1 MSARSLILKD
11 DLIEVRFPMDVG
23 VLEAVKRIP
32 GRRFI
37 NDVTGK
43 YWAVPLGTVAAMSL
57 MSLASEHKFIVEE
70 SLAKSLTKLAKNSK
84 KDPAAI
90 AAGGQPVIAPH
101 PDGVALH
108 FSYSEYMLRI
118 VKAIPGRKFNDD
130 KVWSVPPSAEA
141 AAGLMALLT
150 DHGFIAMG
158 DAAERINAMVE
169 ARKDVVDMSRAGSA
183 DIVIPAPEG
192 LEYLP
197 FQKAGI
203 AYAVGRKNTLIAD
216 EPGLGKT
223 IEAIG
228 FSNMLPDARSILVV
242 CTGSGRV
249 NWKREFTKWDT
260 KGLSVGIATKE
271 EFPASDVVI
280 IHYDLLKQHQVTV
293 RQRKWDILVAD
304 EAHKMKNY
312 KTVRAQ
318 QVLGNWKSKLEP
330 IKAGNMLFLTGTPIL
345 NRPEELLSLVRALA
359 PATFRDRNQFLERY
373 CGAYHDGYGLKT
385 TGGTNL
391 EELQEILR
399 ATCMVRRL
407 KAEVQKELPPK
418 IREIVEIP
426 AKAIVGKEQK
436 AVAEMYG
443 ELLKLRVAV
452 ELAKASD
459 DQGAYERAVSEL
471 SQRERLAFKDMAK
484 LRQKTALAKV
494 PFAIEHINDA
504 LENGKVI
511 VFAHHAEVIDK
522 LRQEYGEACV
532 VVDGRVKMDDRQ
544 ALVDKFQT
552 DPECMLM
559 VAGMEAAGEVYTM
572 TASSHEIFLEL
583 GHTPGGMTQCED
595 RAHRI
600 GQKNTLLVQH
610 LVLEGSIDAAMA
622 RRLIAKQMTIDR
634 ALNNA
639 AENEALDRAQATKID
654 GPELDVPEVETM
666 GSAAEILAQAGPPST
681 ADLKRAELQKIA
693 ETLTPKQIVA
703 IHGGLRMLANV
714 CDGASSY
721 DSSGYNKF
729 DSHMGHVLAE
739 KEKISAMEAALGRRM
754 LTKYR
759 RQLGEEL
766 MAEMGVGMPKEKAP
780 AAKRAPRA
788 KKSDIEASI

>member
-1 MSARSLILKD
+1 MSVRSLILKD
-11 DLIEVRFPMDVG
+11 DVIEVRFAPDAA
-23 VLEAVKRIP
+23 VLEAVRRVP
-32 GRRFI
+32 GRRFVS
-37 NDVTGK
+37 DLTGK
-43 YWAVPLGTVAAMSL
+43 YWTAPLGPVAAL
-57 MSLASEHKFIVEE
+57 GLLSLAAEHNFIVEE
-70 SLAKSLTKLAKNSK
+70 SLAKNLSKLAKTSK
-84 KDPAAI
+84 DDPRVI
-90 AAGGQPVIAPH
+90 AAGGQPVIVPH
-101 PDGVALH
+101 GDGVAIH
-108 FSYSEYMLRI
+108 FQYDQYLLQLI
-118 VKAIPGRKFNDD
+118 KAIPGRKFNDD
-130 KVWSVPPSAEA
+130 KVWTVPASPEA
-141 AAGLMALLT
+141 AAGLMGLLKE
-150 DHGFIAMG
+150 HGFIAMG

-169 ARKDVVDMSRAGSA
+169 ARRDVVDMSRSGNA
-183 DIVIPAPEG
+183 DIVIPAPQG
-192 LEYLP
+192 LDYLP

-203 AYAVGRKNTLIAD
+203 AYAVQRQNTLIAD

-228 FSNMLPDARSILVV
+228 ASNMWEDKRSILIV

-249 NWKREFTKWDT
+249 NWQREFKKWDT
-260 KGLSVGIATKE
+260 KGLSCAVASKE
-271 EFPASDVVI
+271 EFPTSDAVI
-280 IHYDLLKQHQVTV
+280 IHYDLLKHHHAAV
-293 RQRKWDILVAD
+293 RERKWNILVVD

-318 QVLGNWKSKLEP
+318 QVLGDWKKKIEP
-330 IKAGNMLFLTGTPIL
+330 IAADNKLFLTGTPIL
-345 NRPEELLSLVRALA
+345 NRPEELWPLIRALA
-359 PATFRDRNQFLERY
+359 PATFRDRNHFLTRY

-385 TGGTNL
+385 TGATNL
-391 EELQEILR
+391 EELQELLR

-407 KAEVQKELPPK
+407 KVDVQKELPPK

-426 AKAIVGKEQK
+426 AKGIVGKEQK
-436 AVAEMYG
+436 AVAELYE
-443 ELLKLRVAV
+443 ELVKLRVDV
-452 ELAKASD
+452 ELAKASE
-459 DQGAYERAVSEL
+459 DQGAYEAAVAQL
-471 SQRERLAFKDMAK
+471 HARERVAFRDMAK

-511 VFAHHAEVIDK
+511 VFAHHADVIDK

-552 DPECMLM
+552 DEECVLM
-559 VAGMEAAGEVYTM
+559 VAGMDAAGEVYTM

-610 LVLEGSIDAAMA
+610 LVLEGSIDASMA

-634 ALNNA
+634 ALNNK
-639 AENEALDRAQATKID
+639 AENEALDRAQATVID
-654 GPELDVPEVETM
+654 GPEIDVPEVETM

-693 ETLTPKQIVA
+693 ETLTTKQIAA
-703 IHGGLRMLANV
+703 IQGGLRQLAEV
-714 CDGASSY
+714 CDGAASY
-721 DSSGYNKF
+721 DSTGFNKF
-729 DSHMGHVLAE
+729 DSYMGHALAE

-766 MAEMGVGMPKEKAP
+766 MSAMGVGGPKEAKAP
-780 AAKRAPRA
+780 AKRAPRA
-788 KKSDIEASI
+788 KKADMQASI